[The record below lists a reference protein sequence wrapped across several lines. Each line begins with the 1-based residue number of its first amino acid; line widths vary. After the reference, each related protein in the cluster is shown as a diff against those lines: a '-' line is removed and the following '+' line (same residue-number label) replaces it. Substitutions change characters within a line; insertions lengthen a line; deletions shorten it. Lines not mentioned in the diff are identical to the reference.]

1 MATLYEIN
9 AQIEAILDR
18 LFTEVDEE
26 TGEVK
31 PEILEEL
38 NQMQEE
44 RVSKLEA
51 IGCFIKNL
59 ESDAKAIK
67 EEIAVLK
74 DRMEAKQKKADR
86 LREYVA
92 NDILS
97 NDEKKIETPRIC
109 FSFRTSEQVSITD
122 EAKIPK
128 EYLTEK
134 VSIAPDKTAIKKAIK
149 EGQIV
154 EGCELIQKQNLQ
166 IK

>member
-1 MATLYEIN
+1 MTLYEIN

-18 LFTEVDEE
+18 LFSEVDEE

-38 NQMQEE
+38 DQMQEE
-44 RVSKLEA
+44 RVNKLEA

-59 ESDAKAIK
+59 EADAKAIK
-67 EEIAVLK
+67 EEIDNLK
-74 DRMEAKQKKADR
+74 KRAEAKQKKADR

-92 NDILS
+92 NNILS
-97 NDEKKIETPRIC
+97 NDETKIETARIC
-109 FSFRTSEQVSITD
+109 LSFRTSKQVSILD
-122 EAKIPK
+122 DAKIPK

-134 VSIAPDKTAIKKAIK
+134 VSYSPDKTAIKKAIEAGK
-149 EGQIV
+149 IV
-154 EGCELIQKQNLQ
+154 EGCELIEKKNLQ